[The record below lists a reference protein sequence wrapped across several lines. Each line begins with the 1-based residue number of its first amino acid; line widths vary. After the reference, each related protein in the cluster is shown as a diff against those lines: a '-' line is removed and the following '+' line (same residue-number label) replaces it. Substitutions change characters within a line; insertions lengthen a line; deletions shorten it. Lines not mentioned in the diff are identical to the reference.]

1 MIYRPA
7 TQPNPQPIQP
17 AATTQTDGARSEPY
31 APETEEP
38 ARTVKLSEALFVLW
52 LLGAVGVL
60 GWALLGH
67 IRFTRYL
74 RRWGSPITERETF
87 DTLNEWKSALELRR
101 APRLLTCPG
110 LETPMLAGLLRP
122 RLLLPA
128 DAMDLPQLRH
138 VLLHELTHYKR
149 RDIHFKLDSKLMR
162 SKIGEDAAVAINEA
176 FDVPVSTC
184 WREIKN
190 ADCDYAAFGTNGG
203 G

>member
-1 MIYRPA
+1 MADFLLRLA
-7 TQPNPQPIQP
+7 SLSVGG
-17 AATTQTDGARSEPY
+17 AAAIALLLAVERLTDLRY
-31 APETEEP
+31 A
-38 ARTVKLSEALFVLW
+38 AK
-52 LLGAVGVL
+52 
-60 GWALLGH
+60 WALLGH

-138 VLLHELTHYKR
+138 ALLHELTHYKR
-149 RDIHFKLDSKLMR
+149 RDIHFKLDGKLMR

-184 WREIKN
+184 
-190 ADCDYAAFGTNGG
+190 
-203 G
+203 